1 MLCGVRVEFPSE
13 FVEEQAHIAHDPK
26 RAQQELLYLNG
37 KLRMLEAERK
47 TFYAKANKPE
57 RCRLTLERQ
66 RDEQCARSRRSEL
79 AQQQAETKVEQLE
92 QLRKVMER
100 QMSEML
106 AERDNEKV
114 RGDQLQRQ
122 LNKLRAEAKSGQRS
136 VNLAL
141 RKLTQSP
148 LVAKRLAAACH
159 PDKVPSELSDVAT
172 ELFRFVQSIRDDR

>member
-13 FVEEQAHIAHDPK
+13 FVEEQAQIAQDPK

-37 KLRMLEAERK
+37 KLKMLEAERNAL
-47 TFYAKANKPE
+47 YAKANKAE
-57 RCRLTLERQ
+57 RRRLTLERQ
-66 RDEQCARSRRSEL
+66 RDEQHARSLRSEH
-79 AQQQAETKVEQLE
+79 AQQQAETKVDQLE

-100 QMSEML
+100 QMSEIL

-122 LNKLRAEAKSGQRS
+122 LGKLRAEAKSGQQN

-148 LVAKRLAAACH
+148 MVAKRLAAACH